1 MSKLNITLKNKL
13 SQKLLITPQMKQSLN
28 ILQLPMFELS
38 QEINSI
44 LEENPVLEEIEK
56 KEDLVED
63 DINVDSY
70 IEELKKVDM
79 EFFFDEDDE
88 FKYYIKED
96 DDINFEKF
104 VSKKPNLYQHLLFQ
118 LDISSLK
125 GDDYRIGEYII
136 GNLTENGYFRLDI
149 DSSAKELGVT
159 KERFLRVLRKIQEFD
174 PSGIASRN
182 LKECLNIQLKDFK
195 VKEEDLNY
203 INVILDKYETEL
215 ISGNYEYIIADLGI
229 DKDYFDYLMGL
240 IKKVDPKPGLKFN
253 SETVYIIPDVYV
265 IKKGDDLE
273 VRLNEEYIPSIKLN
287 SYYVKLFKSKELD
300 EKTKEYVEEKVKNA
314 LWILKSLNQRKKAI
328 LKVVETI
335 VKHQKHFFL
344 YGDRN
349 LKPLKL
355 KDVSAETKLH
365 ESTISRVTSNK
376 YLACEYGV
384 YEIKSFFVKGIET
397 IDGTI
402 SVDAIKTLIKEIID
416 SEDKKK
422 PFSDEKIVE
431 ILSKKGIKIARRTV
445 AKYRDE
451 LGIPSTSKR
460 KQR

>member
-1 MSKLNITLKNKL
+1 MSKLSVTLKNKL

-44 LEENPVLEEIEK
+44 LEENPVLDEIEK
-56 KEDLVED
+56 KEDLAED
-63 DINVDSY
+63 DVNVDSY
-70 IEELKKVDM
+70 IEELKKVDW
-79 EFFFDEDDE
+79 ESYFDEDDE

-96 DDINFEKF
+96 EDVNFEKF
-104 VSKKPNLYQHLLFQ
+104 VSKKPNLYEHLLFQ
-118 LDISSLK
+118 LNISGLK

-149 DSSAKELGVT
+149 DTSAKELGVS
-159 KERFLRVLRKIQEFD
+159 KEHFLQVLKKIQGFD

-182 LKECLNIQLKDFK
+182 LKECLNIQLKDFE
-195 VKEEDLNY
+195 VSDEDLSY
-203 INVILDKYETEL
+203 INVILDKYEAEL
-215 ISGNYEYIIADLGI
+215 INGDYERIYKGLGI

-253 SETVYIIPDVYV
+253 YETVYVIPDVYV
-265 IKKGDDLE
+265 FKKDDVLE
-273 VRLNEEYIPSIKLN
+273 VKLNEEYIPSIKLN
-287 SYYVKLFKSKELD
+287 SYYIKLIKSEGLD

-328 LKVVETI
+328 LRVVETI
-335 VKHQKHFFL
+335 VKHQRHFFL
-344 YGDRN
+344 YGDRK

-355 KDVSAETKLH
+355 KDVSAETNLH

-397 IDGTI
+397 TDGTM
-402 SVDAIKTLIKEIID
+402 SVEAIKDLIKEIID
-416 SEDKKK
+416 NEDKKK
-422 PFSDEKIVE
+422 PYSDEKIVE